1 MKTSKND
8 SSLKVPTPQ
17 LNRHDLSHQSL
28 TTIDFYRLQP
38 IECFECV
45 EGDKIKINVRSL
57 IDSAPL
63 ATKVYGSC
71 HLDLHAFFVPFR
83 IIWSEWNRYYYDDGN
98 SIKPTLPSISFGDE
112 PMRTRFGVYD
122 GNPVNNYKK
131 AGRAVLGGLGY
142 PVYSSWFNK
151 TTIEPDQWYSSLPYR
166 AYSQIWWDWFRDSV
180 NVLEKDKS
188 RYVLTTSG
196 NYTSDNVKAIVP
208 HFRTFQKDPISMLL
222 NSPNAVVGSSSSTA
236 RGSFI
241 ETFGG
246 TSFDTFRNAVTASS
260 GSPSV
265 SHPVVPAGLKVGSN
279 SAGSSLNDLH
289 SLYPNLSV
297 PVLRGAV
304 ALQRFLERLG
314 ISGTRPLERIMSTF
328 GVRPTPERLDMSE
341 FIGYK
346 SIPIGIDGL
355 VNTGSSSRLGNNDN
369 PFGNDETS
377 SFGVYGGRSSAS
389 GQSDTWSYNATEH
402 GYIMV
407 IASVI
412 PDFIHMGV
420 VPPHCTRGAGPNSD
434 GFKDF
439 FHPDFDGV
447 GYTDVLL
454 RDISQPLSAVN
465 HSDSWANADSS
476 KVVGY
481 QPMYENYRFSFDIVS
496 GDFLEPASYK
506 YLRNMMWARNIPEF
520 VSDPDTLQAGLM
532 LSTANEVTSSLFD
545 NNFQVTSSN
554 KDHFILNNFIVIDAL
569 RPISSSQLPTELS
582 DLANSDLREV
592 SKGGVRL

>member
-8 SSLKVPTPQ
+8 ASLKVPTPQ

-83 IIWSEWNRYYYDDGN
+83 LLWSSWQSYYYDDG
-98 SIKPTLPSISFGDE
+98 SKSKPAFPVINFADE
-112 PMRTRFGVYD
+112 PMHTCFGVYD
-122 GNPVNNYKK
+122 GNPINNYKK

-142 PVYSSWFNK
+142 PVYSSWFNQQQV
-151 TTIEPDQWYSSLPYR
+151 ENGQLYSALPYR
-166 AYSQIWWDWFRDSV
+166 AYTQIWWDWFRDSV
-180 NVLEKDKS
+180 NIKEKDKS
-188 RYVLTTSG
+188 SYCLTSG
-196 NYTSDNVKAIVP
+196 SAYTPGNVNAIAAR
-208 HFRTFQKDPISMLL
+208 FRTFQKDPISMLL
-222 NSPNAVVGSSSSTA
+222 NSPNAALDSSSSYA
-236 RGSFI
+236 RGVFS
-241 ETFGG
+241 ETNKTGG
-246 TSFDTFRNAVTASS
+246 VSGAAHQLYAEVGSAAPGTPGGVDVRRSASS
-260 GSPSV
+260 TTANLSR
-265 SHPVVPAGLKVGSN
+265 
-279 SAGSSLNDLH
+279 SLW
-289 SLYPNLSV
+289 PELSV

-314 ISGTRPLERIMSTF
+314 ITGTRPLERIMATF

-355 VNTGSSSRLGNNDN
+355 VNTGSSTRLGSDDN
-369 PFGNDETS
+369 PFGNDTSS

-412 PDFIHMGV
+412 PDFVHMGV
-420 VPPHCTRGAGPNSD
+420 VPPHVSRGASPNTQ

-454 RDISQPLSAVN
+454 RDVAQPLDAVN
-465 HSDSWANADSS
+465 HTDAWSNVNPGR
-476 KVVGY
+476 VVGY
-481 QPMYENYRFSFDIVS
+481 QPNYENYRFSYDIVS
-496 GDFLEPASYK
+496 GDFLEPASYN

-520 VSDPDTLQAGLM
+520 VSDPNNLQAGLL